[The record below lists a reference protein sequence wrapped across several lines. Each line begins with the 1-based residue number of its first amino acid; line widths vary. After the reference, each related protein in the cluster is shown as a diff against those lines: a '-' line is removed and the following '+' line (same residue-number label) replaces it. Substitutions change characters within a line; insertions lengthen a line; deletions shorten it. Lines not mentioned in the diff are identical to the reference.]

1 MKWQKKKKKLF
12 LGRRFNMAK
21 LYLRGIGMMVGM
33 IFGAGIFALPYS
45 FSRSGL
51 FWGVI
56 HFVIAFSIL
65 VFLHFLYGEVAYYT
79 KGKHRFTGYVEIFLG
94 NKAKRFALITT
105 IASYYGTLLVYGLL
119 GGLFLFNIFG
129 NSSAFKFSVIFFA
142 IGAILSL
149 FNLEKIASINF
160 FLTIP
165 IFGFIFYLLF
175 AALPSIDMSHFLYG
189 AGPIFND
196 DWFLPY
202 GVWLFALGGFAVI
215 PETRDFFSKSP
226 IKSFKNVIFISL
238 AVSALFYF
246 LFAAAVWGVSGQ
258 FTTEDALSGILP
270 ILGVRAILI
279 GSFIGFLAVF
289 TSFLA
294 LANDA
299 KNIFFYDYNI
309 SHSRAWFLAVAPPI
323 ILFLLG
329 ATDFVK
335 ILSVVGAV
343 GLGTLGVFIIFMAR
357 SLRKKIKEDGSEQIL
372 KPTNGEFAK
381 PETISQA
388 IILTGILAG
397 AVYELW
403 RIFS

>member
-1 MKWQKKKKKLF
+1 
-12 LGRRFNMAK
+12 
-21 LYLRGIGMMVGM
+21 MVGM

-45 FSRSGL
+45 FSRAGL

-56 HFVIAFSIL
+56 HFVLAFSIL
-65 VFLHFLYGEVAYYT
+65 LFLHFLYGEVAYYT

-94 NKAKRFALITT
+94 KSAKCFALITT
-105 IASYYGTLLVYGLL
+105 IASYYGSLLVYGLL

-129 NSSAFKFSVIFFA
+129 NSSSFKFSIIFFA

-149 FNLEKIASINF
+149 FNFEKIASLNF

-165 IFGFIFYLLF
+165 IFGFVFYLLF
-175 AALPSIDMSHFLYG
+175 AAVPSIDVNDVNNFISD
-189 AGPIFND
+189 ARPILNN

-215 PETRDFFSKSP
+215 PETRDIFSKSP
-226 IKSFKNVIFISL
+226 IKSFRRVILTSL
-238 AVSALFYF
+238 VVSALSYF
-246 LFAAAVWGVSGQ
+246 LFVAVVWGVSGQ
-258 FTTEDALSGILP
+258 FTTEDALSGMRP
-270 ILGVRAILI
+270 VLGDKAVLI

-309 SHSRAWFLAVAPPI
+309 AHLRAWFLAVIPPV
-323 ILFLLG
+323 ILFFLG
-329 ATDFVK
+329 AMDFVK
-335 ILSVVGAV
+335 ILSIVGV
-343 GLGTLGVFIIFMAR
+343 FGLGTLGIFIIYMAR
-357 SLRKKIKEDGSEQIL
+357 SLRKKIKDDGSEQIL

-381 PETISQA
+381 PDTFFQVIVLA
-388 IILTGILAG
+388 GILVA
-397 AVYELW
+397 AAYELW
-403 RIFS
+403 RIFV